1 MFELVYIWLLLW
13 KTLCR
18 VHLYRLLCVDVGGC
32 CWFLLL
38 SGVVCWLW
46 VVGCRSVFPLS
57 VPSSGLNKAP
67 PPLYKYPWCRV
78 PSLHEWFR
86 QASTTGPGHV
96 TNSPTTVQSL
106 GKIMRGHAK
115 IQFGCLL
122 LVALNNEAHLLEE
135 RRGE

>member
-1 MFELVYIWLLLW
+1 MSVIGCRCWLSSVD
-13 KTLCR
+13 C
-18 VHLYRLLCVDVGGC
+18 RLLCIVVGGC
-32 CWFLLL
+32 SLFLLL

-46 VVGCRSVFPLS
+46 IVGCRSVFPLS
-57 VPSSGLNKAP
+57 VPAALVYIKP
-67 PPLYKYPWCRV
+67 PPPPYKYPWCRV

-96 TNSPTTVQSL
+96 TNSPQPTEKSL

-122 LVALNNEAHLLEE
+122 LVLLYNEAHLLEE
-135 RRGE
+135 RRGEQRF